1 MSDAISGGS
10 DRLPIARIS
19 VERAFTEMSHLILK
33 EIAMPQSATTQ
44 LASGSIVV
52 AKNGQDRS
60 IKSQSRGRPRSEES
74 EEAILAATIQLLSEK
89 PLRDISME
97 EIARK
102 AGVGKATIYKW
113 WPSKACVALDAF
125 VRKTNRMVP
134 TPDTGSVRRD
144 ILELIR
150 SLIVFYKS
158 AAGRIMGQ
166 FVAESQIDKEFASLF
181 CELFIKPRREAS
193 GVIFDRGVERGEIDQ
208 DLDRELLLDL
218 TFGPPIYR
226 MIVRHAPLEDK
237 LADEMV
243 SILFDG
249 LDNRS
254 SERAAIARKTS
265 RKRSVIRR
273 REDQQKR
280 PAG

>member
-1 MSDAISGGS
+1 VTA
-10 DRLPIARIS
+10 
-19 VERAFTEMSHLILK
+19 
-33 EIAMPQSATTQ
+33 TQ

-113 WPSKACVALDAF
+113 WPSKAYVALDAF
-125 VRKTNRMVP
+125 VRKTNQMVP

-144 ILELIR
+144 TLEQLR
-150 SLIVFYKS
+150 SLVVFYMS
-158 AAGRIMGQ
+158 PAGHILGQ

-181 CELFIKPRREAS
+181 RERFIKPMREAV
-193 GVIFDRGVERGEIDQ
+193 GIIFDRGVERGEIDQ
-208 DLDRELLLDL
+208 NLNRELVLDL
-218 TFGPPIYR
+218 IYGLPIYR
-226 MIVRHAPLEDK
+226 MMVRHASLEDK

-243 SILFDG
+243 SILFGD
-249 LDNRS
+249 LDNES
-254 SERAAIARKTS
+254 PERAGIAGKTRHHHTIHIVS
-265 RKRSVIRR
+265 NLAKRTAVWLDYRR
-273 REDQQKR
+273 DSKC
-280 PAG
+280 GLSKSH